1 LNPSSGIT
9 ETVFTISGDNLA
21 TTTDYALYWDSG
33 SAFISIANTNEI
45 GHFEG
50 ITYTVPLTATSG
62 IYTVTAQLEATQDI
76 VAAAPFLIP

>member
-9 ETVFTISGDNLA
+9 GTVFTISGDNLA
-21 TTTDYALYWDSG
+21 VATAYDLYWDSG

-62 IYTVTAQLEATQDI
+62 IYTVTAQLEAT
-76 VAAAPFLIP
+76 VEAAAPFQVP